1 VAHYYTEGVFKISRQ
16 DAETIAESVAFTI
29 GAHFGFDTGTRS
41 FPYVAIWSKDKKVL
55 EANLASIRN
64 VSAKIFDGLEQT
76 ANKTVGVALLDRFQ
90 GSPAARLLEKW
101 RTAKARNSA
110 LAMKDLEALGLDYD
124 TEDSKQ
130 ALIDYREI
138 EPGDYSDREEYQEA
152 REEAWDAFIEC
163 LESLAGEEEET
174 TNSISQPGA
183 R

>member
-1 VAHYYTEGVFKISRQ
+1 M
-16 DAETIAESVAFTI
+16 
-29 GAHFGFDTGTRS
+29 
-41 FPYVAIWSKDKKVL
+41 
-55 EANLASIRN
+55 
-64 VSAKIFDGLEQT
+64 SAKIIDALEQT

-101 RTAKARNSA
+101 QTAKAKNSA
-110 LAMKDLEALGLDYD
+110 LAMNDLETLGPDYD

-152 REEAWDAFIEC
+152 REEAWEAFMEC
-163 LESLAGEEEET
+163 LESLAGEEEEPT
-174 TNSISQPGA
+174 SSISQPGA